1 MTKTQTIILI
11 AVAVAITIGVAVNET
26 FALLTAVVE
35 TMLIATFL
43 GLVIIPMANDDKE
56 DEL

>member
-56 DEL
+56 D